1 MVLLFRCTAG
11 GNQGWGNLKRLE
23 LIFNFLKKN
32 INFDYKFLINKNKDV
47 ENYLKIKKIKYIS
60 IDNNLKNE
68 KKILK
73 KFKNVDIS
81 ILELLH
87 CNLNIQKIYKK
98 ISSKLII
105 LDDITKKRYISD
117 ILISCQRKNFIPKK
131 NVSCKFY
138 NDFSYFPLKSSFNKF
153 ISRKKKTKKVINKVT
168 VFLGGSDYSKLNT
181 KIAEKLKDL
190 KLDVTFLIG
199 LENSLDTSKKIKGI
213 SNKFKVLINSTQ
225 IPKILFNSDL
235 VISGGGYTKLETAF
249 LKTPMI
255 CVPVHDHQKTL
266 IRQFYKAFKIKIIY
280 SRILFQENLKNEIQK
295 LDYEKRLIIKKK
307 FSKFFIEN
315 GINKIFKLIN
325 EKN

>member
-1 MVLLFRCTAG
+1 MFLLFRCTAG

-23 LIFNFLKKN
+23 LILNFLKKN
-32 INFDYKFLINKNKDV
+32 INFDYKFIINKHKDV
-47 ENYLKIKKIKYIS
+47 ENYLKVKKIKYIS
-60 IDNNLKNE
+60 LNNNLKNE

-105 LDDITKKRYISD
+105 LDDITKKKYISD

-131 NVSCKFY
+131 NTSCKFY

-153 ISRKKKTKKVINKVT
+153 ISKSKKTKKNINKVT
-168 VFLGGSDYSKLNT
+168 VFLGGSDYSKLII
-181 KIAEKLKDL
+181 KIAKKLKDT

-199 LENSLDTSKKIKGI
+199 LENSHYTLKRIKTI
-213 SNKFKVLINSTQ
+213 SNKFKVLIDSKQ
-225 IPKILFNSDL
+225 IPKILYNSDL
-235 VISGGGYTKLETAF
+235 VISGGGYTKIEVAY

-255 CVPVHDHQKTL
+255 CIPVHNHQKLL
-266 IRQFYKAFKIKIIY
+266 IRQFYKAFKIKIIN
-280 SRILFQENLKNEIQK
+280 SRILFKENLKNEIQK
-295 LDYEKRLIIKKK
+295 MDYEKRLIIKKN